1 MVPIMI
7 VGGIT
12 LWALPISGG
21 TNWFV
26 RVVRDWRTP
35 PAVLAVTLVAIF
47 VAASQRARLFDTVL
61 PRAWH
66 FAIGAYS
73 IDTAYTLQTGWPDKP
88 WGAIYPGARGAYA
101 VVGPHTPI
109 WSMHD
114 TPYCMLPDC
123 RIEGSDSF
131 KIGAGWDRLM
141 FGTPAQGREVLQA
154 AGLNYFLF
162 SRELPMHDYLP
173 LSPLLRP
180 DNIADHLGIRWTDGT
195 TSLLTWTG
203 PDTVP
208 LDPAWVAEY
217 RRAVEQ
223 SPVVQSFPYADMQMI
238 FARLNQ
244 TPHPWRS
251 FKLPWESR

>member
-1 MVPIMI
+1 MI
-7 VGGIT
+7 VGAIT

-21 TNWFV
+21 PDWFV
-26 RVVRDWRTP
+26 RAVRDWRTP

-47 VAASQRARLFDTVL
+47 IAASQRARLFDTVL

-66 FAIGAYS
+66 FATGRYS

-101 VVGPHTPI
+101 VVGPRTPI

-114 TPYCMLPDC
+114 TSYCMLPDC

-141 FGTPAQGREVLQA
+141 FGTPQQGREVLQA

-173 LSPLLRP
+173 RSPLLRP
-180 DNIADHLGIRWTDGT
+180 DNIADHLASVGPTAPPESLSKRLDMIKGGSDRIRTWLAGT
-195 TSLLTWTG
+195 VDRG
-203 PDTVP
+203 H
-208 LDPAWVAEY
+208 DP
-217 RRAVEQ
+217 
-223 SPVVQSFPYADMQMI
+223 SHI
-238 FARLNQ
+238 ARGG
-244 TPHPWRS
+244 
-251 FKLPWESR
+251 